1 MNENENQDHDPSPT
15 PPHEAP
21 AAASAPESA
30 STPDST
36 PTGAV
41 GDQGQPAAGSEAGA
55 SAGTEGGAEGGR
67 RKKRR
72 RGRGRGGEGGGR
84 GGEGGGPHA
93 GDSGHA
99 QQHGGQPQQR
109 GHGAHGGGAREP
121 REARE
126 APHARSYVEDRLDK
140 DAEQL
145 ARDARTVPFS
155 RLRPLG
161 ILAQEVRR
169 MVATG
174 DPRDAREA
182 RRALVLL
189 KSRVAYLAG
198 RETGKERSALVKVRE
213 FVFRGVDHVTRN
225 QDAPDPQ
232 QLRNFLDGIEAL
244 VGYHRF
250 HADDRRRD

>member
-1 MNENENQDHDPSPT
+1 MNDNETPGQDPSP
-15 PPHEAP
+15 PPAPAPEAP
-21 AAASAPESA
+21 AQAAAPDAAASNAAPA
-30 STPDST
+30 D
-36 PTGAV
+36 
-41 GDQGQPAAGSEAGA
+41 GQAGGPAD
-55 SAGTEGGAEGGR
+55 GGR

-72 RGRGRGGEGGGR
+72 RGRGRGGEGAPPHERSGGQ
-84 GGEGGGPHA
+84 GHAPHA
-93 GDSGHA
+93 GHA
-99 QQHGGQPQQR
+99 P
-109 GHGAHGGGAREP
+109 HGGGQNREGP
-121 REARE
+121 QG
-126 APHARSYVEDRLDK
+126 RSYVEDRLDK

-198 RETGKERSALVKVRE
+198 RESGKERSALVKVRE

>member
-1 MNENENQDHDPSPT
+1 MNDNETPGQDPSP
-15 PPHEAP
+15 PPAPAPEAP
-21 AAASAPESA
+21 AQAAAPDAAASNAAPA
-30 STPDST
+30 D
-36 PTGAV
+36 
-41 GDQGQPAAGSEAGA
+41 GQAGGPAD
-55 SAGTEGGAEGGR
+55 GGR

-72 RGRGRGGEGGGR
+72 RGRGRGGEGAPPHERSGGQ
-84 GGEGGGPHA
+84 GHAPHA
-93 GDSGHA
+93 GHA
-99 QQHGGQPQQR
+99 P
-109 GHGAHGGGAREP
+109 HGGGQNREGP
-121 REARE
+121 QG
-126 APHARSYVEDRLDK
+126 RSYVEDRLDK

-174 DPRDAREA
+174 DSRDAREA

-198 RETGKERSALVKVRE
+198 RESGKERSALVKVRE

>member
-1 MNENENQDHDPSPT
+1 MNENETHEPDPSPPT
-15 PPHEAP
+15 PPAPEAS
-21 AAASAPESA
+21 ASAPA
-30 STPDST
+30 QPDAPSE
-36 PTGAV
+36 GAPA
-41 GDQGQPAAGSEAGA
+41 DGQAPANADAGG
-55 SAGTEGGAEGGR
+55 EGGR

-72 RGRGRGGEGGGR
+72 RGRGRGGEGAA
-84 GGEGGGPHA
+84 PHA
-93 GDSGHA
+93 GGQGHGQHAPQGQHA
-99 QQHGGQPQQR
+99 Q
-109 GHGAHGGGAREP
+109 HGAHGGHDRGHGGPAREGQQG
-121 REARE
+121 
-126 APHARSYVEDRLDK
+126 RSYVEDRLDK

-174 DPRDAREA
+174 DARDAREA

-198 RETGKERSALVKVRE
+198 RESGKERSALVKVRE

>member
-1 MNENENQDHDPSPT
+1 MNDNETPGQDPSP
-15 PPHEAP
+15 PPPPAPEAP
-21 AAASAPESA
+21 AQAAAPDAAASNAAPA
-30 STPDST
+30 D
-36 PTGAV
+36 
-41 GDQGQPAAGSEAGA
+41 GQAGGPAD
-55 SAGTEGGAEGGR
+55 GGR

-72 RGRGRGGEGGGR
+72 RGRGRGGEGAPPHERSGGQ
-84 GGEGGGPHA
+84 GHAPHA
-93 GDSGHA
+93 GHA
-99 QQHGGQPQQR
+99 P
-109 GHGAHGGGAREP
+109 HGGGQNREGP
-121 REARE
+121 QG
-126 APHARSYVEDRLDK
+126 RSYVEDRLDK

-198 RETGKERSALVKVRE
+198 RESGKERSALVKVRE

>member
-1 MNENENQDHDPSPT
+1 MNDNETPGQDPSP
-15 PPHEAP
+15 PPPPAAEAP
-21 AAASAPESA
+21 AQAAAPDAAASNAAPA
-30 STPDST
+30 DVQA
-36 PTGAV
+36 G
-41 GDQGQPAAGSEAGA
+41 GPAD
-55 SAGTEGGAEGGR
+55 GGR

-72 RGRGRGGEGGGR
+72 RGRGRGGEGAPPHERSGGQ
-84 GGEGGGPHA
+84 GHAPHA
-93 GDSGHA
+93 GHA
-99 QQHGGQPQQR
+99 P
-109 GHGAHGGGAREP
+109 HGGGQNREGP
-121 REARE
+121 QG
-126 APHARSYVEDRLDK
+126 RSYVEDRLDK

-198 RETGKERSALVKVRE
+198 RESGKERSALVKVRE

>member
-1 MNENENQDHDPSPT
+1 MNSNETPEHDAAPSHGDAQASAPV
-15 PPHEAP
+15 PPASPANGTDGASADGASADGAP
-21 AAASAPESA
+21 AAENAGE
-30 STPDST
+30 T
-36 PTGAV
+36 
-41 GDQGQPAAGSEAGA
+41 QGG
-55 SAGTEGGAEGGR
+55 GTEGGR

-72 RGRGRGGEGGGR
+72 RGRGRGGEGAA
-84 GGEGGGPHA
+84 PHA
-93 GDSGHA
+93 GGPSNA
-99 QQHGGQPQQR
+99 
-109 GHGAHGGGAREP
+109 AHGGGQPHGGHHAGSP
-121 REARE
+121 GRE
-126 APHARSYVEDRLDK
+126 APQGRSYVEDRLDK

-145 ARDARTVPFS
+145 ARDARSVPFS

-174 DPRDAREA
+174 DARDAREA

-198 RETGKERSALVKVRE
+198 RESGKERSALVKVRE